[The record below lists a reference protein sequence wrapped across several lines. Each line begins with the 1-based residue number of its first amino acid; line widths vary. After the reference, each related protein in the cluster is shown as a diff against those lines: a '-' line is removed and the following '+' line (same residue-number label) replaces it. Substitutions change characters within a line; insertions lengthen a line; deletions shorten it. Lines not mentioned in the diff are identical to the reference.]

1 MTSSRSG
8 DVSDAREVLD
18 AALHAWQIHGE
29 TCHVDSAPDWVPG
42 LFASLAALESRCI
55 EFVIDH
61 EVGTE
66 GWGTLSRWPRSNSWQ
81 LRALVPQSLLGQAH
95 EYLREGDFELQGWW
109 VENGQVFFRNVE
121 IA

>member
-1 MTSSRSG
+1 MTG
-8 DVSDAREVLD
+8 DRPDDAADAREVLD

-29 TCHVDSAPDWVPG
+29 TCHVESAADRVPG

-61 EVGTE
+61 EVGAE
-66 GWGTLSRWPRSNSWQ
+66 AWGALSRWPRSDSWR

-109 VENGQVFFRNVE
+109 VENGRVFFRSVE